1 MEAHHASHDAG
12 FIQEGFLLMLVR
24 SLVFAGVVATLATQ
38 VPSLF
43 EKSDVPQNPV
53 PSVLSVSVP
62 EQQGIAIDAHGNV
75 QLKADTQ
82 GHYNGDFKINGK
94 SVQGLIDTGATYVA
108 LNETTARRLG
118 YSVAALDYRNA
129 VNTANGQTKA
139 AYVKLD
145 RIEIGGI
152 KVRDVDALV
161 LKDEALSSTLIGVSF
176 LKKLASYSVED
187 NALHLAQ

>member
-1 MEAHHASHDAG
+1 
-12 FIQEGFLLMLVR
+12 MLVR
-24 SLVFAGVVATLATQ
+24 SLVFAGVVATLAIQ

-43 EKSDVPQNPV
+43 EKSDATPNAV
-53 PSVLSVSVP
+53 PSVLSVSMP
-62 EQQGIAIDAHGNV
+62 ERQAIVIDAHGDV
-75 QLKADTQ
+75 KLKADTQ

-94 SVQGLIDTGATYVA
+94 PVQGLIDTGATYVA

-145 RIEIGGI
+145 RIEIGGVR
-152 KVRDVDALV
+152 VRDVDALV
-161 LKDEALSSTLIGVSF
+161 LKDEALSATLIGVSF
-176 LKKLASYSVED
+176 LKKLASYGVED
-187 NALHLAQ
+187 GALRLAQ